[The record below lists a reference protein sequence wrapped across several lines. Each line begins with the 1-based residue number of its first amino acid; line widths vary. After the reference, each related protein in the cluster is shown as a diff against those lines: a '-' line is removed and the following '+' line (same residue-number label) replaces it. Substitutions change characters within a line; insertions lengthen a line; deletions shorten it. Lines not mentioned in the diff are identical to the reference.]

1 VIESLLPAAV
11 VAVEARDDLEGEPPF
26 PGEEDLIA
34 KAVPGR
40 RGEFVTARRCAR
52 QALTTLG
59 FGAPVIGRGPQREPL
74 WPAGVAGSLTHC
86 AGYRAAAVARTAD
99 IASLGIDAEPHAP
112 LPTGVGGQVILPA
125 EAEMLGH
132 LAGTHPGT
140 HWDRLLFSAKE
151 SVYKTWFPLTGRWLG
166 FEEAQ
171 LSLDPGTASFTA
183 RILVDAPVRG
193 FSGRY
198 LIADGLIMTAVWQPG
213 SADRSPAT
221 AGG

>member
-1 VIESLLPAAV
+1 VIEPLLPAAV
-11 VAVEARDDLEGEPPF
+11 SAVEAFDDLPGEPAY

-40 RGEFVTARRCAR
+40 RSEFVTARRCAR
-52 QALTTLG
+52 QALSVLG
-59 FGAPVIGRGPQREPL
+59 FPSQAIGRGPQREPL

-99 IASLGIDAEPHAP
+99 VASLGIDAEPHEP
-112 LPTGVGGQVILPA
+112 LPAGVGRQVILPA
-125 EAEMLGH
+125 EAEMLDR

-151 SVYKTWFPLTGRWLG
+151 SVYKTWFPLHGRWLG

-171 LSLDPGTASFTA
+171 LSVDPAAGTFTA
-183 RILVDAPVRG
+183 QVLVSPRPVFG
-193 FSGRY
+193 GRFRVTG
-198 LIADGLIMTAVWQPG
+198 GLILTAAWQPG
-213 SADRSPAT
+213 SART
-221 AGG
+221 